1 MLVDTN
7 VLIAAHRSPQRLGK
21 NTVFEM
27 QRHRPVYFSPLSVFE
42 LVQKDRTNAWLGPL
56 IEATARAGFKELPLT
71 ARHAEQAARFGNLR
85 GSDPFDWLLLAQA
98 AGANLDFYT
107 FDARILGLELD
118 FVIDAS
124 R

>member
-7 VLIAAHRSPQRLGK
+7 VLVSAHLESSRLGRH
-21 NTVFEM
+21 TQREM
-27 QRHRPVYFSPLSVFE
+27 QRNRPVYFSPLSVFE
-42 LVQKDRTNAWLGPL
+42 LAQKDNPSNLAAVVL
-56 IEATARAGFKELPLT
+56 AASAKAGFKELPLT
-71 ARHAEQAARFGNLR
+71 AHQAAQAPRFGNLR

-107 FDARILGLELD
+107 FDSRLLGLGLE
-118 FVIDAS
+118 FVRDAA

>member
-21 NTVFEM
+21 KTVFEM
-27 QRHRPVYFSPLSVFE
+27 QRHRTIYFSPLSVFE
-42 LVQKDRTNAWLGPL
+42 LVQKDRMNAWSNQL

-71 ARHAEQAARFGNLR
+71 ADQAAQAARFGNLR

-98 AGANLDFYT
+98 AGANQDFCT
-107 FDARILGLELD
+107 FDSRLLGLGLD
-118 FVIDAS
+118 FVLDAA

>member
-1 MLVDTN
+1 MLLDTN

-21 NTVFEM
+21 STVFEM

-42 LVQKDRTNAWLGPL
+42 FVQKDRLNAWSSQL
-56 IEATARAGFKELPLT
+56 IEATARAGFKELPLS
-71 ARHAEQAARFGNLR
+71 ARQAEQAARFGNLR

-98 AGANLDFYT
+98 AGAKQDFYT
-107 FDARILGLELD
+107 FDSRLLELELD
-118 FVIDAS
+118 FVVDAS

>member
-1 MLVDTN
+1 VLVDTN

-21 NTVFEM
+21 NTVSDM

-42 LVQKDRTNAWLGPL
+42 LVQKDRMNAWLGPL

-71 ARHAEQAARFGNLR
+71 ARQAENAVRFGNLR

-98 AGANLDFYT
+98 AGAKQDFYT
-107 FDARILGLELD
+107 FDARLLALGLD
-118 FVIDAS
+118 FVVDAS